1 MDSTFRPKFLIA
13 LPIFA
18 GAKGFCHKTVL
29 VSARNKEDAV
39 IRAIGI
45 LDKKYKRKRQIN
57 IGDIK
62 RVKY

>member
-1 MDSTFRPKFLIA
+1 MEGTFRPKFLIA

-18 GAKGFCHKTVL
+18 GSKGFCHPTIL
-29 VSARNKEDAV
+29 VSGRNEQDAV
-39 IRAIGI
+39 IRAISI
-45 LDKKYKRKRQIN
+45 LESKGKKNIN

>member
-1 MDSTFRPKFLIA
+1 METSFLPKFLIA
-13 LPIFA
+13 LPIFK
-18 GAKGFCHKTVL
+18 GGKGFCHPTIL

-39 IRAIGI
+39 IRAISI
-45 LDKKYKRKRQIN
+45 EEKKGNRNIN